1 MVTALHISLLM
12 QAVQLPDADFPELPT
27 SNPTPSGEEAPKW
40 PVQKVREKRRQAPQ
54 SGWDAAQTGW
64 DRQSDSPSHIPAV
77 HSNSTTGHT
86 YDSYQG
92 ESGKMVHQS
101 NGWSESA
108 ANDGWGGVGSGGQ
121 KWGEAAEAEEEEAS
135 GYEGWG
141 DAESK
146 YQPAAQNMGK
156 NYTAEGMQ
164 CMNVT
169 TRTLVLPHV
178 MTARV

>member
-1 MVTALHISLLM
+1 
-12 QAVQLPDADFPELPT
+12 
-27 SNPTPSGEEAPKW
+27 
-40 PVQKVREKRRQAPQ
+40 
-54 SGWDAAQTGW
+54 
-64 DRQSDSPSHIPAV
+64 
-77 HSNSTTGHT
+77 
-86 YDSYQG
+86 
-92 ESGKMVHQS
+92 MVHQS